1 MRVSDQKQPFDDA
14 DNSKDDPKAGL
25 LTGLPI
31 KANQR
36 ASQESRGI
44 PEVFPV
50 EHLTEEVTPQLQDEP
65 SKANPNTT
73 SPTRSER
80 IRATDGGARSAQTGA
95 RPAASAVNAPPRHP
109 NKARSRYAERTRQQT
124 FPLVAFASAVRS
136 LSVTFAAAVLV
147 STIFMWSTSADLL
160 VRTIRPTLAEVAKA
174 TALPRQIATRTAV
187 PTPIWFNR
195 IGIIAGHFGNKGAGG
210 VPDPGAV
217 CVSDETIYEAKA
229 TLAVAQRVVALLRGR
244 GFEVDLLQEFDI
256 KLNGYQAAALLSI
269 HADSCLAEAGNGFKN
284 AYPIARDT
292 VQDQDLLFDECLR
305 VNYQAITGLE
315 FLPNEITDNMTLY
328 HAFRTIAPNTPANIL
343 ELGNLYHNQDWM
355 FGRQDQLAQ
364 AIVNGIMC
372 YLEPQTQP
380 QASPQIPPQTPT
392 LPAANDQPSV
402 PTPTP

>member
-1 MRVSDQKQPFDDA
+1 MRVSDQEQPIDDVPVENA
-14 DNSKDDPKAGL
+14 STSGSVTKPK
-25 LTGLPI
+25 
-31 KANQR
+31 
-36 ASQESRGI
+36 SSGI

-50 EHLTEEVTPQLQDEP
+50 EHLTEEVNPQIQDEP
-65 SKANPNTT
+65 IKDGSAEIT
-73 SPTRSER
+73 PTRSER
-80 IRATDGGARSAQTGA
+80 VRATDGGVAPART
-95 RPAASAVNAPPRHP
+95 VNAPPRHP
-109 NKARSRYAERTRQQT
+109 NKARSRYTERTRQRT

-174 TALPRQIATRTAV
+174 TALPRQISTRTAV

-269 HADSCLAEAGNGFKN
+269 HADSCLAEAGSGFKN

-305 VNYQAITGLE
+305 VNYQAVTGLE

-372 YLEPQTQP
+372 YLEPQTQ
-380 QASPQIPPQTPT
+380 ATTPT
-392 LPAANDQPSV
+392 SIPLDNQTSV